1 MIPFAVI
8 GAIGAF
14 FGLML
19 GIAAKFW
26 KVEKDER
33 IDRILG
39 HLPGANCGGCGFS
52 GCGAFA
58 EAVVKGDA
66 SCDGCKV
73 CDAEAHDKIHE
84 IMGVSGGEYKP
95 HAVLSCGSSAMM
107 QYDAISA

>member
-1 MIPFAVI
+1 MIKSLLIPFAVV

-26 KVEKDER
+26 KVQKDER

-73 CDAEAHDKIHE
+73 CNEEVERIF
-84 IMGVSGGEYKP
+84 
-95 HAVLSCGSSAMM
+95 
-107 QYDAISA
+107 